1 MAYPFKKYNYK
12 VEIDGITEA
21 SFSEVSG
28 FDASID
34 VIEYRTGDEGVN
46 WSRKMNG
53 LTKFGNVTLKWGM
66 TSSMSFYD
74 WVTSIS
80 QGTSLG
86 EDHNKNV
93 TITLFDDFGIEYYG
107 PINGHDLSAL
117 MTVLEN
123 VKGINHPVLIHVET
137 KKGKGYAE
145 AEAKPDKFHEATD
158 TMLGLFR
165 KTPVYPAKIE
175 LARQQLLKKMT
186 AAKNFGNLVGIWF
199 KAQEIGVDHDWR
211 QDIFEALQ
219 NYALYPHMTVFDN
232 VAFAMRIVGASEKEI
247 AKRIYEIYIVGP
259 VEKLDRQKLTKYGEV
274 IDVTRKEIFGF

>member
-28 FDASID
+28 FDASVD

-66 TSSMSFYD
+66 TSSLSFYD

-93 TITLFDDFGIEYYG
+93 TITLFDDDG
-107 PINGHDLSAL
+107 STAL
-117 MTVLEN
+117 AVWTLTNAWPSKYTAPDFNASSSVQKCKEN
-123 VKGINHPVLIHVET
+123 NKAH
-137 KKGKGYAE
+137 
-145 AEAKPDKFHEATD
+145 
-158 TMLGLFR
+158 
-165 KTPVYPAKIE
+165 
-175 LARQQLLKKMT
+175 QQC
-186 AAKNFGNLVGIWF
+186 G
-199 KAQEIGVDHDWR
+199 
-211 QDIFEALQ
+211 
-219 NYALYPHMTVFDN
+219 
-232 VAFAMRIVGASEKEI
+232 
-247 AKRIYEIYIVGP
+247 
-259 VEKLDRQKLTKYGEV
+259 
-274 IDVTRKEIFGF
+274 

>member
-28 FDASID
+28 FDASVD

-66 TSSMSFYD
+66 TSSLSFYD

-93 TITLFDDFGIEYYG
+93 TITLFDD
-107 PINGHDLSAL
+107 D
-117 MTVLEN
+117 
-123 VKGINHPVLIHVET
+123 
-137 KKGKGYAE
+137 GY
-145 AEAKPDKFHEATD
+145 
-158 TMLGLFR
+158 
-165 KTPVYPAKIE
+165 VI
-175 LARQQLLKKMT
+175 
-186 AAKNFGNLVGIWF
+186 AAVVVG
-199 KAQEIGVDHDWR
+199 EDDGTTT
-211 QDIFEALQ
+211 
-219 NYALYPHMTVFDN
+219 NYAF
-232 VAFAMRIVGASEKEI
+232 
-247 AKRIYEIYIVGP
+247 
-259 VEKLDRQKLTKYGEV
+259 
-274 IDVTRKEIFGF
+274 VTSDSMNRACSMDPDQCMAE

>member
-12 VEIDGITEA
+12 VDGITEA

-66 TSSMSFYD
+66 TSSLSFYD

-93 TITLFDDFGIEYYG
+93 TITLFDDDG
-107 PINGHDLSAL
+107 STAL
-117 MTVLEN
+117 AVWNLTN
-123 VKGINHPVLIHVET
+123 AWPSKYT
-137 KKGKGYAE
+137 A
-145 AEAKPDKFHEATD
+145 PDF
-158 TMLGLFR
+158 
-165 KTPVYPAKIE
+165 
-175 LARQQLLKKMT
+175 
-186 AAKNFGNLVGIWF
+186 N
-199 KAQEIGVDHDWR
+199 
-211 QDIFEALQ
+211 
-219 NYALYPHMTVFDN
+219 
-232 VAFAMRIVGASEKEI
+232 ASSSEI
-247 AKRIYEIYIVGP
+247 AFESVELVYESM
-259 VEKLDRQKLTKYGEV
+259 
-274 IDVTRKEIFGF
+274 TRES

>member
-28 FDASID
+28 FDASVD

-66 TSSMSFYD
+66 TSSLSFYD

-93 TITLFDDFGIEYYG
+93 TITLFDDDG
-107 PINGHDLSAL
+107 STAL
-117 MTVLEN
+117 AVSDPDQCM
-123 VKGINHPVLIHVET
+123 
-137 KKGKGYAE
+137 AE
-145 AEAKPDKFHEATD
+145 
-158 TMLGLFR
+158 
-165 KTPVYPAKIE
+165 
-175 LARQQLLKKMT
+175 
-186 AAKNFGNLVGIWF
+186 
-199 KAQEIGVDHDWR
+199 
-211 QDIFEALQ
+211 
-219 NYALYPHMTVFDN
+219 
-232 VAFAMRIVGASEKEI
+232 
-247 AKRIYEIYIVGP
+247 
-259 VEKLDRQKLTKYGEV
+259 
-274 IDVTRKEIFGF
+274 

>member
-66 TSSMSFYD
+66 TSSLSFYD

-93 TITLFDDFGIEYYG
+93 TITLFDDDGFHRTGSMES
-107 PINGHDLSAL
+107 DQC
-117 MTVLEN
+117 M
-123 VKGINHPVLIHVET
+123 
-137 KKGKGYAE
+137 
-145 AEAKPDKFHEATD
+145 AKQIYRSGFQCK
-158 TMLGLFR
+158 
-165 KTPVYPAKIE
+165 
-175 LARQQLLKKMT
+175 
-186 AAKNFGNLVGIWF
+186 
-199 KAQEIGVDHDWR
+199 
-211 QDIFEALQ
+211 LQ
-219 NYALYPHMTVFDN
+219 
-232 VAFAMRIVGASEKEI
+232 
-247 AKRIYEIYIVGP
+247 
-259 VEKLDRQKLTKYGEV
+259 
-274 IDVTRKEIFGF
+274 

>member
-66 TSSMSFYD
+66 TSSLSFYD
-74 WVTSIS
+74 WITSVS

-93 TITLFDDFGIEYYG
+93 TITLFDDRC
-107 PINGHDLSAL
+107 
-117 MTVLEN
+117 V
-123 VKGINHPVLIHVET
+123 
-137 KKGKGYAE
+137 
-145 AEAKPDKFHEATD
+145 
-158 TMLGLFR
+158 
-165 KTPVYPAKIE
+165 
-175 LARQQLLKKMT
+175 
-186 AAKNFGNLVGIWF
+186 
-199 KAQEIGVDHDWR
+199 
-211 QDIFEALQ
+211 
-219 NYALYPHMTVFDN
+219 
-232 VAFAMRIVGASEKEI
+232 
-247 AKRIYEIYIVGP
+247 
-259 VEKLDRQKLTKYGEV
+259 
-274 IDVTRKEIFGF
+274 